1 METEQRVRVGVLSPG
16 AYADVEKKAGGNTHV
31 NTTTTEL
38 QAAYQL
44 GVQHVLRILREGFNI
59 T

>member
-1 METEQRVRVGVLSPG
+1 MEIEQKTKVGVLTAG
-16 AYADVEKKAGGNTHV
+16 AYADVEKRAGGNTNLN
-31 NTTTTEL
+31 NTTTDL

-44 GVQHVLRILREGFNI
+44 GVQHVLRILREGFTI